1 MPVCNHSFIVLVLF
15 FTQSFNNCI
24 SQSFTTS
31 NRYFDS
37 LNDVYKIKQLDDLFI
52 YLKKVK
58 HFNGAFLIAKGET
71 ILYENVSGYSSYL
84 TKHRLNLHS
93 SFEIASISK
102 SFTAVAVL
110 MLYEEGKVDI
120 HQNVS
125 YYLPDFPYT
134 DITIHQ
140 LLCHRSGLPDY
151 FKFAEKYHKDILY
164 PLTND
169 SLLSM
174 LRTYKPKC
182 SAIPDNNFEYS
193 NTGYAVLASLIEK
206 VSGMS
211 LKQYFNTRIFE
222 PYGMEETF
230 LYQFG
235 DSVNIML
242 GHRSNKKVYSRNF
255 ISGVIGDKGIQS
267 SIHDLYLWAQLIFSE
282 KIIKKESLILLC
294 TPHNPESPL
303 CNNYGYG
310 FRIGCDEHK
319 RIIFYHGGL
328 WNGNHSLLVYRPY
341 DEAVIV
347 ILSNI
352 YNKSFIGRSGDIF
365 RILDEL

>member
-1 MPVCNHSFIVLVLF
+1 MPVCKYPIIFFVLF
-15 FTQSFNNCI
+15 FIQSFNHSV

-37 LNDVYKIKQLDDLFI
+37 LNEVYKIKQLDDLFI
-52 YLKKVK
+52 YLKKEK
-58 HFNGAFLIAKGET
+58 HFNGAFLIAKDET

-84 TKHRLNLHS
+84 TKNRLNLHS

-120 HQNVS
+120 HQKVS

-151 FKFAEKYHKDILY
+151 FKFAERYHENTAF

-174 LRTYKPKC
+174 LQTYKPKC
-182 SAIPDNNFEYS
+182 KITPDNGFEYS
-193 NTGYAVLASLIEK
+193 NTGYAVLANLIEK

-222 PYGMEETF
+222 PFGMKETF

-242 GHRSNKKVYSRNF
+242 GHKSNKKTYSRNF
-255 ISGVIGDKGIQS
+255 LSGVVGDKGIQS
-267 SIHDLYLWAQLIFSE
+267 SIHDLYLWAKLIFSE
-282 KIIKKESLILLC
+282 KIIKKENLLLVC

-310 FRIGCDEHK
+310 FRIGCDEQK
-319 RIIFYHGGL
+319 NIIFYHGGL
-328 WNGNHSLLVYRPY
+328 WNGNHSLFVYRPY

-352 YNKSFIGRSGDIF
+352 YNKSFVGRSGDIF

>member
-15 FTQSFNNCI
+15 FIQSFNICI

-37 LNDVYKIKQLDDLFI
+37 LNEVYKIKQLDDLFI
-52 YLKKVK
+52 YLKKEK
-58 HFNGAFLIAKGET
+58 HFNGAFLIAKDET

-84 TKHRLNLHS
+84 TKQRLNLHS

-134 DITIHQ
+134 DITVHQ

-151 FKFAEKYHKDILY
+151 FNFAEKYHKDILY

-174 LRTYKPKC
+174 LQTYKPNC
-182 SAIPDNNFEYS
+182 STIPDNNFEYS
-193 NTGYAVLASLIEK
+193 NTGYAVLANLIEK

-222 PYGMEETF
+222 PYGMRETF

-242 GHRSNKKVYSRNF
+242 GHKSNKKVYSRNF

-267 SIHDLYLWAQLIFSE
+267 SIHDLYLWAKLIFSE
-282 KIIKKESLILLC
+282 KIIKKESLILLS
-294 TPHNPESPL
+294 TPHNPEKPFY
-303 CNNYGYG
+303 NNYGYG
-310 FRIGCDEHK
+310 FRIGCDGQK
-319 RIIFYHGGL
+319 NIIFYHGGL

-341 DEAVIV
+341 DQAVIV